1 MEAAFKQKK
10 PLMECRGNR
19 LLWAMTLL
27 LLSQILHGCLSFRIE
42 KVNIDAEVQPLP
54 QEFVV
59 GKTTLTDVL
68 ASYGAPVEIVDMKG
82 HFALHYQRAS
92 YRGGSLSLGIPL
104 SDVLRVSPTL
114 NATGNLQRFDSAV
127 FVFTLDGVLS
137 DMNYARGTSHPLW
150 ETYWK

>member
-1 MEAAFKQKK
+1 LK
-10 PLMECRGNR
+10 PRKPVMECRGNR

-27 LLSQILHGCLSFRIE
+27 LLSQFYGCLSFRIE

-68 ASYGAPVEIVDMKG
+68 ASYGAPVDVVDMKG
-82 HFALHYQRAS
+82 HFALHYLRTF

-104 SDVLRVSPTL
+104 ADVLRVSPTL

-127 FVFTLDGVLS
+127 FIFTLDGVLA
-137 DMNYARGTSHPLW
+137 DMSYARGTSQPLW